1 MDEDLKQH
9 LYVLSDR
16 LDELNGAKTPRPGK
30 GTEKPAR
37 VPTDTKEWLD
47 PAYDYPGR
55 LTLPERYIA
64 VLILAAFALL
74 RQWLLPV

>member
-1 MDEDLKQH
+1 MRIQRPN
-9 LYVLSDR
+9 VLCAR
-16 LDELNGAKTPRPGK
+16 LDELNGAKTRRPGK
-30 GTEKPAR
+30 GTEKLAR

-64 VLILAAFALL
+64 VQILAAFALL
-74 RQWLLPV
+74 LQWLLPV